1 PRGLQARDDRL
12 AIETHDRAVADERGA
27 ASQAQLSQ
35 PLTDALERA
44 GRDDDPIRSA
54 AEIDVDDHLDFP
66 GDSPPGRVS
75 RCPTRLPGFQGS
87 EIGLVVAADLLESV
101 AAELLE
107 E

>member
-1 PRGLQARDDRL
+1 MLRDRQGFCGLAFRHVDRGDGEPCGLQARDDRL
-12 AIETHDRAVADERGA
+12 AVETHDRAVADERGA

-66 GDSPPGRVS
+66 DDSPWTGEP
-75 RCPTRLPGFQGS
+75 PPNQATRFSG
-87 EIGLVVAADLLESV
+87 
-101 AAELLE
+101 
-107 E
+107 